1 MTTNSSRN
9 GGVACAEVTWTCAP
23 DRIAYEAL
31 LRLIF
36 DPTLEG
42 LSPADLAHLRASVRE
57 PRCSERR
64 LLAGADLEGWQHGGV
79 NSYLCDGELVV
90 VETHEDDLL
99 GTAQVQGDVLVV
111 RSGYV
116 GRPAVVPLAEV
127 LLVTRAT
134 EHPMVEWQ

>member
-1 MTTNSSRN
+1 MTTDSAGNA
-9 GGVACAEVTWTCAP
+9 GLAVAEVTWTYAP

-31 LRLIF
+31 LRLVF
-36 DPTLEG
+36 GSTLDG
-42 LSPADLAHLRASVRE
+42 LSRADVAHLRASVQQSQ
-57 PRCSERR
+57 CWDKMSS
-64 LLAGADLEGWQHGGV
+64 AGAHPDGWQHGGMD
-79 NSYLCDGELVV
+79 SYLHDGELVV
-90 VETHEDDLL
+90 VQTHDDDLL

-134 EHPMVEWQ
+134 EHPDVEWQ